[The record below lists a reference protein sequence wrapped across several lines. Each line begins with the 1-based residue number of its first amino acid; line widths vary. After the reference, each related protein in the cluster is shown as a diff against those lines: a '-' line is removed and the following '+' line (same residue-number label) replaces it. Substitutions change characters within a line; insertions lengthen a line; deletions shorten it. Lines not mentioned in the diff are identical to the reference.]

1 MPRGAIYTVE
11 DVLQQALV
19 LAGIGGKMCPFYFV
33 KWAGYPLARA
43 TWEPRESFSAGNP
56 VMAANI
62 LPLEAQLERY
72 GKKELAAHHRQTL
85 KLAQHELRRVIQRW
99 EQARGDFLISCLLRV
114 ELLTAYRLWFQ
125 RLSRLAPGMRKAGD
139 GELWTGCTTWSFDSI
154 SEYCYFVWPRTLLRR
169 LSATVQH
176 HGREHRRMLCVSARV
191 TAPRHVAFNE
201 TVLVL
206 SATKVY
212 SRARRRVFH
221 LVHSKLR
228 ILCPIGIRFN
238 AGTEYRNNLRIRGLG
253 AEFTD
258 AEWDRVKAHL
268 PEW

>member
-1 MPRGAIYTVE
+1 MPRGAIHTVE

-19 LAGIGGKMCPFYFV
+19 LAGIDGKICPFYFV

-139 GELWTGCTTWSFDSI
+139 GELWTGCTSGNVLHNK
-154 SEYCYFVWPRTLLRR
+154 CVPQVVMALPQLQLLRR
-169 LSATVQH
+169 HQTLYA
-176 HGREHRRMLCVSARV
+176 
-191 TAPRHVAFNE
+191 
-201 TVLVL
+201 LVYVPASL
-206 SATKVY
+206 MCCLHTPA
-212 SRARRRVFH
+212 
-221 LVHSKLR
+221 
-228 ILCPIGIRFN
+228 
-238 AGTEYRNNLRIRGLG
+238 AG
-253 AEFTD
+253 ASS
-258 AEWDRVKAHL
+258 
-268 PEW
+268 